1 MAVPAL
7 AAGLRAVETRLA
19 DTRAA
24 FFGGFYVAVL
34 RKRKDG

>member
-1 MAVPAL
+1 MCGQIVQKL
-7 AAGLRAVETRLA
+7 EWSLA

-34 RKRKDG
+34 RKNVA